1 MYIYIYMCVYVI
13 YIYLII
19 YIYIFT
25 LNSFTIETWLV
36 SLDVSHKHIGRSEVC
51 VLGIAGFAL
60 WIYHANSQRFGN
72 TSVMIV

>member
-1 MYIYIYMCVYVI
+1 M
-13 YIYLII
+13 
-19 YIYIFT
+19 F
-25 LNSFTIETWLV
+25 NSFTIETWFV
-36 SLDVSHKHIGRSEVC
+36 SFDASHKQIGRSEVC